1 MPRTRVFIGS
11 SGAARSQAKA
21 IVRKFG
27 GATLEFLP
35 WWDAFVPGTTL
46 LQNLDLIRE
55 QVDAAVLVM
64 SPESET
70 VIRGNTVQVP
80 NLNVLFE
87 FGFFYG
93 HFGPTRVA
101 MIKYGDFY
109 LPSDLG
115 GYTHIFGS
123 RSFRRGAAV
132 QVGKRTRTEFD
143 RWLAS
148 V

>member
-21 IVRKFG
+21 IVRRFEN
-27 GATLEFLP
+27 ATLEFLP

-46 LQNLDLIRE
+46 LDNLDAIAD
-55 QVDAAVLVM
+55 QVDAAVLLM
-64 SPESET
+64 SPESEA
-70 VIRGNTVQVP
+70 VIRGSTVQIP
-80 NLNVLFE
+80 NLNVLYE

-93 HFGPTRVA
+93 RFGKRRVA
-101 MIKYGDFY
+101 MIKYGEFY

-115 GYTHIFGS
+115 GYTHVFGS
-123 RSFRRGAAV
+123 RTFKRGATV
-132 QVGKRTRTEFD
+132 PVGKRTRTDFE
-143 RWLAS
+143 RWLAG

>member
-1 MPRTRVFIGS
+1 MFIGS

-21 IVRKFG
+21 IVRTFESP
-27 GATLEFLP
+27 TLQFLP
-35 WWDAFVPGTTL
+35 WWEAFVAGTTL
-46 LQNLDLIRE
+46 LENLDRIRE
-55 QVDAAVLVM
+55 EVDAAVLVM

-70 VIRGNTVQVP
+70 VIRGKAVQIP

-87 FGFFYG
+87 LGYFYG
-93 HFGPTRVA
+93 QLGKTRVA

-123 RSFRRGAAV
+123 ASFRRGAVV
-132 QVGKRTRTEFD
+132 QVGKRTRAEFG
-143 RWLAS
+143 RWLAR